1 MEVLQGQDEVKC
13 PECKRKQAT
22 SKQMDFKSLPQCLVI
37 SINRFKYL
45 EEKNQTVKL
54 HDRIRPP
61 LILIENKTQFIL
73 CAAAVHRGKH
83 AIEGHYIAYG

>member
-1 MEVLQGQDEVKC
+1 M
-13 PECKRKQAT
+13 QAQST
-22 SKQMDFKSLPQCLVI
+22 SKQMHFKSLPQCLVI

-45 EEKNQTVKL
+45 DEKQATIKL

-61 LILIENKTQFIL
+61 LTLVENKTPFVL
-73 CAAAVHRGKH
+73 CAAAVHQGQH